1 MKPFVITAALA
12 AMCALGASAEVLT
25 PAQALAR
32 LDSQSTPAAVRR
44 APALRQSV
52 PALTVNDPEGQP
64 ALYVMGNSVI
74 LSADSE
80 AMPLIGIADSQFD
93 PANVPPAMRE
103 MLDGYADEIGQLRA
117 GLTAAVAAPS
127 RAADLAAVEPLC
139 PTIWD
144 QGAPYNA
151 FCPDIDGVQAPTGC
165 VATAIAQVLYTYKY
179 PERLTSDI
187 SYAKGDKTYKLTAAE
202 CGDFGWSDMKQTY
215 GAADDATPVARLMQ
229 ACGYAASMNYGA
241 QVSGANMTV
250 LLSGLLNYFDYDRTM
265 RMENRDWYTLDQ
277 WQQIIWDEL
286 AQGYPVCYSGSAPSG
301 GSHAFVVD
309 GYKSDGYFH
318 LNWGWGGQGNGY
330 FLLSALNP
338 SSQGIGGYAGGYN
351 RAQQAILGIRTGHN
365 TPASEIEPVMEIAD
379 SYNMEDGNLGAKV
392 RFSGGFRNP
401 SMKLTVAATLRF
413 KFAPV
418 GGGQTYYANTNVSV
432 AEHDYFRGA
441 MTGTIE
447 VTLPSEMADGKYDV
461 SPMTYV
467 PSIDRDYPTRIS
479 PTQVLQCT
487 VSGGTAKFSK
497 LTADVKAE
505 RVEVLSPLVPGFT
518 FKARF
523 TAVNSSDIP
532 FSNTLKIRLQDAD
545 GNILADADG
554 NAYMTTQSV
563 YIEGNSSLIVDVEQ
577 QGTTFKS
584 AKAGTYYLVVCD
596 NNEIPISTPLEVEVR
611 YGAQPGVLE
620 CTGVRF
626 TSRSKTNVRVELD
639 LKCLPD
645 AYGATTYYAGPV
657 QYTLSGAG
665 TSSDPVTSESVFI
678 EMNNTVTVELA
689 LSVPL
694 GTVGETYTGVGKY
707 LKDGGAIAMTGSYGS
722 FVLEAD
728 PEPEVPEIPVVT
740 APKLECTSLEC
751 TSAVKGALAFK
762 ATVRNSGTDY
772 EGPLYM
778 QIYDEK
784 GSPESIDAPFLTH
797 NSIKLEGNGKEHV
810 ITFTPTMSWGNS
822 GRKYSAVAMWKH
834 PETGKPTA
842 IAGNKNEAVF
852 YMTDTSGIAEVSAEG
867 AAGLQLYDLQ
877 GRRVASPRRGG
888 IYLTSDGRKFRL

>member
-1 MKPFVITAALA
+1 MKLNVITAALA
-12 AMCALGASAEVLT
+12 AMCTLGASAEVLT

-32 LDSQSTPAAVRR
+32 LDSQSVPAAVRR
-44 APALRQSV
+44 APALRQSAA
-52 PALTVNDPEGQP
+52 PALTVNDPEGRP

-103 MLDGYADEIGQLRA
+103 MLEGYADEIGQLRA

-151 FCPDIDGVQAPTGC
+151 FCPVIDGVKAPTGC

-187 SYAKGDKTYKLTAAE
+187 SYTKEGNSYSLTAAE

-229 ACGYAASMNYGA
+229 ACGYAASMNYKA
-241 QVSGANMTV
+241 QVSSANMGT
-250 LLSGLLNYFDYDRTM
+250 LMSGLINYFDYDRTM
-265 RMENRDWYTLDQ
+265 RLESREWYTLGD

-286 AQGYPVCYSGSAPSG
+286 SKGYPVCYTGSAPAG
-301 GSHAFVVD
+301 GAHAFVVD

-351 RAQQAILGIRTGHN
+351 KSQQAIIGIRPGLN
-365 TPASEIEPVMEIAD
+365 TPASEVEPIMEIAD
-379 SYNMEDGNLGAKV
+379 AYNMADGNLGSTVK
-392 RFSGGFRNP
+392 FSGGFRNP
-401 SMKLTVAATLRF
+401 SLKLPVAATLRF
-413 KFAPV
+413 EFAPV
-418 GGGQTYYANTNVSV
+418 GSGTTYYANTNVQA
-432 AEHDYFRGA
+432 AEHDYYKGA
-441 MTGTIE
+441 MTGTIT
-447 VTLPSEMADGKYDV
+447 VSLPSEMADGKYEV
-461 SPMTYV
+461 HPMTYV
-467 PSIDRDYPTRIS
+467 PSTDKYYPTRIS
-479 PTQVLQCT
+479 PTEVLQCT
-487 VSGGTAKFSK
+487 VSGGKATFSK

-505 RVEVLSPLVPGFT
+505 NVEVLSPLVPGFT

-532 FSNTLKIRLQDAD
+532 FSNTLKIRLQDAA

-563 YIEGNSSLIVDVEQ
+563 YIEGNSSVVVDVEQ

-596 NNEIPISTPLEVEVR
+596 NSENPVSSPLEVEVL
-611 YGAQPGVLE
+611 YGAQAGALE

-626 TSRSKTNVRVELD
+626 ISKSKTNVRVALD
-639 LKCLPD
+639 LRCLPD

-657 QYTLSGAG
+657 QYTLSGPGA
-665 TSSDPVTSESVFI
+665 SSDPVTSATVFI
-678 EMNNTVTVELA
+678 EMNKTVTVELA

-694 GTVGETYTGVGKY
+694 GTVGETYTGSGKY
-707 LKDGGAIAMTGSYGS
+707 FKDGGVVDMTGSNGS

-728 PEPEVPEIPVVT
+728 PEPEVPEVPVVT
-740 APKLECTSLEC
+740 EPKLECTSLEC

-762 ATVRNSGTDY
+762 AIVTNSGADY

-778 QIYDEK
+778 SIYNSQDKLE
-784 GSPESIDAPFLTH
+784 DHFLTH
-797 NSIKLEGNGKEHV
+797 ESIKLEGGKEHV
-810 ITFTPTMSWGNS
+810 LTFSPDEMSYGIS
-822 GRKYSAVAMWKH
+822 GEKYSAHASWKS
-834 PETGKPTA
+834 PQNDEITA
-842 IAGNKNEAVF
+842 IPGDKNSVVF
-852 YMTDTSGIAEVSAEG
+852 YMTDTSGIAEVSAEV
-867 AAGLQLYDLQ
+867 APGLQLYDLQ

-888 IYLTSDGRKFRL
+888 IYLTSDGRKLRL

>member
-80 AMPLIGIADSQFD
+80 AMPLIGVADSQFD
-93 PANVPPAMRE
+93 PANVPPALQA
-103 MLDGYADEIGQLRA
+103 MLDVYADEIGQLRA
-117 GLTAAVAAPS
+117 GRTVSVAAAS
-127 RAADLAAVEPLC
+127 RAADFAAIEPLC

-144 QGAPYNA
+144 QGAPYNT
-151 FCPDIDGVQAPTGC
+151 FCPDIDGVKAPTGC

-187 SYAKGDKTYKLTAAE
+187 TYTKGDKTYTLTAAE
-202 CGDFGWSDMKQTY
+202 CGNFGWSDMKQTY
-215 GAADDATPVARLMQ
+215 APADEATAVARLMQ
-229 ACGYAASMNYGA
+229 ACGYAASMNYKA
-241 QVSGANMTV
+241 QVSSGNMGALM
-250 LLSGLLNYFDYDRTM
+250 SGLINNFDYDRTM
-265 RMENRDWYTLDQ
+265 RIEERDWYTLNQ
-277 WQQIIWDEL
+277 WQQMIWDEL
-286 AQGYPVCYSGSAPSG
+286 AQGYPVFYSGSAPSG

-351 RAQQAILGIRTGHN
+351 RAQQAILGIRSGLH
-365 TPASEIEPVMEIAD
+365 TPESEINPVFAIMGAVNF
-379 SYNMEDGNLGAKV
+379 SNGQTGSWLSGSGNV
-392 RFSGGFRNP
+392 YNP
-401 SMKLTVAATLRF
+401 SLAFTAAATL
-413 KFAPV
+413 AYELTATGN
-418 GGGQTYYANTNVSV
+418 GGTKYYAPTNVPIDVYGYYDRSPYV
-432 AEHDYFRGA
+432 LHVTIPTNVPD
-441 MTGTIE
+441 GT
-447 VTLPSEMADGKYDV
+447 YDMR
-461 SPMTYV
+461 PMTYV
-467 PSIDRDYPTRIS
+467 PSTGKYYTARVS
-479 PTQVLQCT
+479 PTEVMTCT
-487 VSGGTAKFSK
+487 VSGGNVSFSK
-497 LTADVKAE
+497 HTADIKAE
-505 RVEVLSPLVPGFT
+505 NLTMLSPLVAGVN

-523 TAVNSSDIP
+523 TAVNTSDIP
-532 FSNTLKIRLQDAD
+532 FSGTLKLCLQDLDGNTL
-545 GNILADADG
+545 GE
-554 NAYMTTQSV
+554 MTTPSIYV
-563 YIEGNSSLIVDVEQ
+563 EGGSSVDVDIRDQ
-577 QGTTFKS
+577 CTFKGLT
-584 AKAGTYYLVVCD
+584 AGNYRLVVYNGSKSIGDALDVILLD
-596 NNEIPISTPLEVEVR
+596 NKN
-611 YGAQPGVLE
+611 PGVLE

-626 TSRSKTNVRVELD
+626 TSKSQTNVRVELD
-639 LKCLPD
+639 LKCTS
-645 AYGATTYYAGPV
+645 GYYAYPIT
-657 QYTLSGAG
+657 YTLSGTNAPA
-665 TSSDPVTSESVFI
+665 SVTSDLVCI
-678 EMNNTVTVELA
+678 ETGKSETIELA
-689 LSVPL
+689 FSIPF
-694 GTVGETYTGVGKY
+694 GTVGETYTGAGTY
-707 LKDGGAIAMTGSYGS
+707 YNGYMDMAMTGSNGS

-728 PEPEVPEIPVVT
+728 PEPEVPEVPVVT
-740 APKLECTSLEC
+740 GPKLECTSLEC
-751 TSAVKGALAFK
+751 TSAVRGALAFK

-778 QIYDEK
+778 QIYDEE

-810 ITFTPTMSWGNS
+810 ITFTPAMSWGNS

>member
-1 MKPFVITAALA
+1 MKLNVITAALA

-32 LDSQSTPAAVRR
+32 LDSQSVTAAVRR
-44 APALRQSV
+44 APALRQSAA
-52 PALTVNDPEGQP
+52 PALTVNDPEGRP

-93 PANVPPAMRE
+93 PANVPPAMQE
-103 MLDGYADEIGQLRA
+103 MLEGYADEIGQLRA

-151 FCPDIDGVQAPTGC
+151 FCPVIDGVKAPTGC

-187 SYAKGDKTYKLTAAE
+187 SYAKEGNSYKLTAAE

-229 ACGYAASMNYGA
+229 ACGYAASMGYKA
-241 QVSGANMTV
+241 QVSAANMGV
-250 LLSGLLNYFDYDRTM
+250 LMSGLINYFDYDRTM
-265 RMENRDWYTLDQ
+265 RLESRDWYTLGD

-286 AQGYPVCYSGSAPSG
+286 SKGYPVCYTGSAPAG
-301 GSHAFVVD
+301 GAHAFVVD

-351 RAQQAILGIRTGHN
+351 KSQQAIIGIRPGLN
-365 TPASEIEPVMEIAD
+365 TPESEINPEFAIMGAVNFAAGKT
-379 SYNMEDGNLGAKV
+379 GNWIQG
-392 RFSGGFRNP
+392 SGNVYNP
-401 SMKLTVAATLRF
+401 SLAFTKEATLVYELT
-413 KFAPV
+413 ATGN
-418 GGGQTYYANTNVSV
+418 GGTKYYATTNVP
-432 AEHDYFRGA
+432 AKAYGYFERSELVLYIMIPTDVPA
-441 MTGTIE
+441 GT
-447 VTLPSEMADGKYDV
+447 YDMR
-461 SPMTYV
+461 PMTYV
-467 PSIDRDYPTRIS
+467 PSTGKYYPARVS
-479 PTQVLQCT
+479 PTEVMTCT
-487 VSGGTAKFSK
+487 VSGGNVSFSK
-497 LTADVKAE
+497 QTADIKAE
-505 RVEVLSPLVPGFT
+505 NLTMLSPLVSGVN

-523 TAVNSSDIP
+523 SAVNTSAIP
-532 FSNTLKIRLQDAD
+532 FSGTLTLCLQDLS
-545 GNILADADG
+545 GNTVG
-554 NAYMTTQSV
+554 EMTTPSIYVEGGSSV
-563 YIEGNSSLIVDVEQ
+563 NVDIRDQCTFKGLSAGKYRLAVYNGNKSIGDALDVELLD
-577 QGTTFKS
+577 
-584 AKAGTYYLVVCD
+584 YR
-596 NNEIPISTPLEVEVR
+596 N
-611 YGAQPGVLE
+611 PGVLE
-620 CTGVRF
+620 CTAVRF
-626 TSRSKTNVRVELD
+626 TSKSLTNVRVELD
-639 LKCLPD
+639 LKCTS
-645 AYGATTYYAGPV
+645 GYYAYPIT
-657 QYTLSGAG
+657 YTLSGTNAPA
-665 TSSDPVTSESVFI
+665 SVTSDLLCI
-678 EMNNTVTVELA
+678 ETGKSETVELA
-689 LSVPL
+689 FSIPF
-694 GTVGETYTGVGKY
+694 GTVGETYTGSGTCYNGYMDV
-707 LKDGGAIAMTGSYGS
+707 AMSGSNGS

-728 PEPEVPEIPVVT
+728 PEPEVPEVPVVT
-740 APKLECTSLEC
+740 GPKLECTSLEC

-762 ATVRNSGTDY
+762 ATVMNSGADY

-778 QIYDEK
+778 QIYDED
-784 GSPESIDAPFLTH
+784 GTPESIDPFLTH

-810 ITFTPTMSWGNS
+810 ITFTPAMIWGNS
-822 GRKYSAVAMWKH
+822 GMKYRAVTMWKH
-834 PETGKPTA
+834 PETGNPTA

-852 YMTDTSGIAEVSAEG
+852 YMTETSGIAEVSAEG

-888 IYLTSDGRKFRL
+888 IYLTSDGRKLRL